1 MTDETIV
8 RLYWE
13 RSEDAIRE
21 TENAYGRY
29 FHAIAYGIL
38 RDGEDAREVVNDTY
52 LKAWN
57 TIPPK
62 RPSPLKA
69 FLGRITRQLSLNR
82 LEQETA
88 QKRGGGQYRLAL
100 DELEECIPAKSGDG
114 EWADRMALTGL
125 LNRFLRSLPEEQRY
139 VFIRRYWYLEPV
151 SEIAAAAGAGESKV
165 KSQLAR
171 MRAKLRRQLEKE
183 GFAV

>member
-1 MTDETIV
+1 MEDEKIV
-8 RLYWE
+8 ALYFE
-13 RSEDAIRE
+13 RNENAIRE
-21 TENAYGRY
+21 SDAKYGR
-29 FHAIAYGIL
+29 FLFSIAENIL
-38 RDGEDAREVVNDTY
+38 RDVEDSKECVNDTY